1 MGCDG
6 NGSTAAIQ
14 IVSCRGQPV
23 AFELLFEFPFFAGLF
38 FHSGSEVHNVAA
50 ANQIGKSHLVVAR
63 RINLVKGGPGMAIGI
78 FSSRSIVPF
87 DKDPWRSCHAS
98 KCFSQ
103 ACITRPCAYRPCTE
117 RTGLSVKFGVIVEV
131 LGKVTLPV
139 ETDGDFIKVPMAD
152 LF

>member
-1 MGCDG
+1 MGGDE
-6 NGSTAAIQ
+6 NASTAVVQ

-23 AFELLFEFPFFAGLF
+23 AFELLFDFPFFTGLF
-38 FHSGSEVHNVAA
+38 FRAGSELHNVAA

-63 RINLVKGGPGMAIGI
+63 RINLVKGGPSMAIGI

-87 DKDPWRSCHAS
+87 DKNTWRSCRAS

-117 RTGLSVKFGVIVEV
+117 KHFEARQLRH
-131 LGKVTLPV
+131 
-139 ETDGDFIKVPMAD
+139 
-152 LF
+152 